1 MFIFRKTESSYGK
14 KMAKNGRIT
23 AIYFETNANAKIV
36 KANNSFFVPS
46 SQILVKKGLLRKTKS
61 KNFQY
66 FFHSKW
72 KKCLRKIQTLP
83 SLLGNAIS
91 DLEMAKPSEILASTT
106 DSEAWNIEVERVA
119 PKLKV
124 TVRVDGRDWRSH
136 LEQVSNLF
144 VTSKNEIFKSPIVQ
158 FTNLKCCMKGKEPFK
173 TLFIMVY

>member
-1 MFIFRKTESSYGK
+1 MPLSQI
-14 KMAKNGRIT
+14 
-23 AIYFETNANAKIV
+23 IV
-36 KANNSFFVPS
+36 KT
-46 SQILVKKGLLRKTKS
+46 GLLRKTKS

-66 FFHSKW
+66 FSLKT
-72 KKCLRKIQTLP
+72 KRLRKIQTLP

-136 LEQVSNLF
+136 LEQVRS
-144 VTSKNEIFKSPIVQ
+144 
-158 FTNLKCCMKGKEPFK
+158 
-173 TLFIMVY
+173 

>member
-66 FFHSKW
+66 FSLKT
-72 KKCLRKIQTLP
+72 KKRLRKIQTLP
-83 SLLGNAIS
+83 STTRQCHIRFGNGQTIGNLGVYHRFRS
-91 DLEMAKPSEILASTT
+91 LE
-106 DSEAWNIEVERVA
+106 
-119 PKLKV
+119 
-124 TVRVDGRDWRSH
+124 
-136 LEQVSNLF
+136 
-144 VTSKNEIFKSPIVQ
+144 
-158 FTNLKCCMKGKEPFK
+158 
-173 TLFIMVY
+173 Y

>member
-66 FFHSKW
+66 FSLKT
-72 KKCLRKIQTLP
+72 KNRLRKIQTLP

-144 VTSKNEIFKSPIVQ
+144 VTSKNKT
-158 FTNLKCCMKGKEPFK
+158 TNSR
-173 TLFIMVY
+173 I

>member
-1 MFIFRKTESSYGK
+1 M
-14 KMAKNGRIT
+14 
-23 AIYFETNANAKIV
+23 
-36 KANNSFFVPS
+36 PS

-66 FFHSKW
+66 FSLKT
-72 KKCLRKIQTLP
+72 KNRLRKIQTLP

-144 VTSKNEIFKSPIVQ
+144 VTSKNKFSNSPIHEFKVLQ
-158 FTNLKCCMKGKEPFK
+158 NVLFKMKEQGLRLFLK
-173 TLFIMVY
+173 

>member
-1 MFIFRKTESSYGK
+1 MS
-14 KMAKNGRIT
+14 
-23 AIYFETNANAKIV
+23 
-36 KANNSFFVPS
+36 S
-46 SQILVKKGLLRKTKS
+46 SQIFVKTGLPRKTKS

-136 LEQVSNLF
+136 LEQVRSWFLTHWPKNLNKKIYPF
-144 VTSKNEIFKSPIVQ
+144 FFTFWNWIRKGCY
-158 FTNLKCCMKGKEPFK
+158 FTNILSHSV
-173 TLFIMVY
+173 LQQI

>member
-1 MFIFRKTESSYGK
+1 
-14 KMAKNGRIT
+14 MAKNGRIT

-66 FFHSKW
+66 FSLKT
-72 KKCLRKIQTLP
+72 KKRLRKIQTLP

-136 LEQVSNLF
+136 LEQVRS
-144 VTSKNEIFKSPIVQ
+144 
-158 FTNLKCCMKGKEPFK
+158 
-173 TLFIMVY
+173 

>member
-1 MFIFRKTESSYGK
+1 MS
-14 KMAKNGRIT
+14 KNGRIT

-66 FFHSKW
+66 FSLKT
-72 KKCLRKIQTLP
+72 KNRLRKIQTLP

-136 LEQVSNLF
+136 LEQVSNQF

-158 FTNLKCCMKGKEPFK
+158 FTNLKCCKMSF
-173 TLFIMVY
+173 

>member
-1 MFIFRKTESSYGK
+1 
-14 KMAKNGRIT
+14 MAKNGRIT

-66 FFHSKW
+66 FSLKT
-72 KKCLRKIQTLP
+72 KNRLRKIQTLP

-144 VTSKNEIFKSPIVQ
+144 VTSKNKFSKSPIH
-158 FTNLKCCMKGKEPFK
+158 EFK
-173 TLFIMVY
+173 VLHESQRAY

>member
-1 MFIFRKTESSYGK
+1 MRKLGS
-14 KMAKNGRIT
+14 NH
-23 AIYFETNANAKIV
+23 V
-36 KANNSFFVPS
+36 FFHAL
-46 SQILVKKGLLRKTKS
+46 SQIFVKTSLLRKTKS

-66 FFHSKW
+66 FSLKT
-72 KKCLRKIQTLP
+72 KKRLRKIQTLP

-144 VTSKNEIFKSPIVQ
+144 VTSKNKFSNPPFHEFKVLQ
-158 FTNLKCCMKGKEPFK
+158 KGQRAF
-173 TLFIMVY
+173 